1 MSTCSWGQATE
12 LHSDNLWAINHDG
25 VAYRAISLVNVV
37 ALSHQELTT
46 DDHQHKE
53 SKNKLQPPI
62 TTPIFHPCFLR
73 IMPTQK
79 SHAKSACWQNGI
91 YPPKTSQS
99 VSQSATHPNDAQ
111 MACIMYPWLVHAPTW
126 GDPWFA
132 CNHYGLI
139 YHRNINLSTL
149 SHLRMGAW
157 GGTGMHSVY
166 DSYSLGL
173 EHNFWGVGYPPH

>member
-1 MSTCSWGQATE
+1 MPNTKAHPKTNCKHQTARLLHACFPTHNAHRNSHTKQA
-12 LHSDNLWAINHDG
+12 
-25 VAYRAISLVNVV
+25 VCR
-37 ALSHQELTT
+37 
-46 DDHQHKE
+46 
-53 SKNKLQPPI
+53 
-62 TTPIFHPCFLR
+62 
-73 IMPTQK
+73 
-79 SHAKSACWQNGI
+79 NGT

-111 MACIMYPWLVHAPTW
+111 MACIMYPSLVHVPTS
-126 GDPWFA
+126 GDPRFA

-149 SHLRMGAW
+149 SHTPRGAW

-173 EHNFWGVGYPPH
+173 EHNFWGVGYPPYLFVGPPT